1 MQHVT
6 KLRIDVQLH
15 PLIAGTYVYQEV
27 IQSVSE
33 KGTVVIFYGKKLKGG
48 GGGERR
54 SGSECFSVLNKGL
67 VISYLSKTAVLDHLS
82 SSLFRHF

>member
-48 GGGERR
+48 GGGREDQA
-54 SGSECFSVLNKGL
+54 LN
-67 VISYLSKTAVLDHLS
+67 A
-82 SSLFRHF
+82 SLFSTKDSLYHISLKRLSLII